1 MNPLYNGISLTIL
14 DNLKFSF
21 DTYPN
26 QDNAKDV
33 LLTLITLQVPVS
45 FLKFTVSKSKKVVL
59 KWEGQRFCSQEK
71 NKIPYSIQY

>member
-1 MNPLYNGISLTIL
+1 MNPLYNGISLTVL

-33 LLTLITLQVPVS
+33 LLTLQVS
-45 FLKFTVSKSKKVVL
+45 FLKFTVSKSEKVVL

-71 NKIPYSIQY
+71 KTKYLI